1 MSLSSLHD
9 SLSIPCLLRRT
20 SVLPYH
26 HQLYNRQQTDH
37 LQQECS
43 MYVCINLRSA
53 HGHILEEIKL
63 LRGIWYTMNQN
74 ASDYNFNRSVESVL
88 IILNIQLLEH
98 SIRSVQKPI
107 LDKVVLES
115 LKLTSQN
122 LKRFAQVQNFML
134 NLTRVSRI

>member
-1 MSLSSLHD
+1 
-9 SLSIPCLLRRT
+9 
-20 SVLPYH
+20 
-26 HQLYNRQQTDH
+26 
-37 LQQECS
+37 